1 MMVRMFS
8 LVSSSVTTMRRRVWR
23 SLVIVASPTMVEF
36 VYCRVEPAEAPPPPP
51 PVVAREVEFDI
62 VEGRAALEVA
72 GRLPPVL
79 GA

>member
-1 MMVRMFS
+1 
-8 LVSSSVTTMRRRVWR
+8 
-23 SLVIVASPTMVEF
+23 VIVASPTIVEF

-62 VEGRAALEVA
+62 VEGRAAPAAA

-79 GA
+79 GACAA